1 MRGCFADGEGVR
13 RLFGGEG
20 VRHLFGEEGAVGV
33 IWRDVYQSEV

>member
-1 MRGCFADGEGVR
+1 MRGCFADGGVR

-20 VRHLFGEEGAVGV
+20 VRRLFGGEGAVGV

>member
-13 RLFGGEG
+13 R
-20 VRHLFGEEGAVGV
+20 LFGEEGAVGV